1 MRHRLVSI
9 IIAVASVAGCKPTA
23 TEKATPTPTSV
34 VTPVSAVVAAPATSP
49 TVAVACAADEAPIY
63 TCDFGAKQVAVCSSG
78 MTVTYRYG
86 PAAKAELV
94 LTRTVGQPGLVQDG
108 IRGGGGG
115 SQTSLTFSQGEYDY
129 TVYSAAY
136 GELTEVAGQT
146 SSGLAVQKG
155 HDEPVA
161 QVCPQKTE
169 AQAISTLDI
178 PAEVP
183 SQTDETK
190 SMWY

>member
-9 IIAVASVAGCKPTA
+9 IIAVASVAGCKPAT
-23 TEKATPTPTSV
+23 TEKAAPAPAPM
-34 VTPVSAVVAAPATSP
+34 VTPASAIAPAPAISP
-49 TVAVACAADEAPIY
+49 AVAVACAADEAPIY
-63 TCDFGAKQVAVCSSG
+63 VCDFGAKQVAVCSTG
-78 MTVTYRYG
+78 TTVTYRYG

-136 GELTEVAGQT
+136 GELTEIAGQT
-146 SSGLAVQKG
+146 SSGVAVQKG

-161 QVCPQKTE
+161 QVCPQKTG
-169 AQAISTLDI
+169 AQAISTLNI

>member
-9 IIAVASVAGCKPTA
+9 IIAVASVAGCKPLA
-23 TEKATPTPTSV
+23 TQKAASAPVPERA
-34 VTPVSAVVAAPATSP
+34 PVSAVAAGPTATPA
-49 TVAVACAADEAPIY
+49 VAVTCTADETPIY
-63 TCDFGAKQVAVCSSG
+63 ACDFGAKQVAVCSSG
-78 MTVTYRYG
+78 ATVTYRYG

-146 SSGLAVQKG
+146 SSGVAVQKG

-161 QVCPQKTE
+161 QVCPQKTG
-169 AQAISTLDI
+169 AQAISTLNI

>member
-1 MRHRLVSI
+1 MRHRLISI
-9 IIAVASVAGCKPTA
+9 VIAMLSVAGCKPA
-23 TEKATPTPTSV
+23 IPEK
-34 VTPVSAVVAAPATSP
+34 AAPAPAPVVNPASAVAAAPAATP
-49 TVAVACAADEAPIY
+49 AVAVACAADETPIY
-63 TCDFGAKQVAVCSSG
+63 ACDFGAKQVAVCSTG
-78 MTVTYRYG
+78 TTVTYRYG

-94 LTRTVGQPGLVQDG
+94 LARTVGQPGLVQDG

-155 HDEPVA
+155 HEEPVA

-169 AQAISTLDI
+169 AQAISTLNI
-178 PAEVP
+178 PPEVP

-190 SMWY
+190 SMWF